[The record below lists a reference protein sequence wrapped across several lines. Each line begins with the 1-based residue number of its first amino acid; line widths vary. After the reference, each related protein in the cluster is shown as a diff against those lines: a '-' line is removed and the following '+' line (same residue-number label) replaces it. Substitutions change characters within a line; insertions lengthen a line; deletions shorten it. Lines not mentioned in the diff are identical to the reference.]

1 MRSINLKIM
10 PIYMLLLFYILF
22 SSPWINL
29 FNSEIGSAFLNLL
42 YWIVIAG
49 YIYLVIGFK
58 KGRIRRETDKI
69 QTILII
75 LIIYFMAYF
84 FTGLLFGYQKSP
96 YSHDLLAIISNIWKF
111 IPVILM
117 EEFTRY
123 HLVQEARGKITWYAV
138 IVILFIFVD
147 VNLSTIATQCKTLE
161 EAFKFVCST
170 ITPSVFRNILLVFL
184 ARKAGLKSL
193 FIYQVA
199 FALFD
204 LLIPIFPDLDWFFT
218 GIIGMILPVIVYFNI
233 NYIEMSDERFLSRR
247 QIRKESPLKL
257 IPTFVIVFLVVG
269 FVGGFFT
276 YQPIAIISNSMVPKF
291 ARGDAVIVQK
301 ISDEAKK
308 DLKEG
313 TIIRFQTT
321 EKEVV
326 HRIKEKKV
334 KSDGTVAY
342 ITKGDNNNAED
353 VGEVTPDQIKGVVVY
368 SVPKIGYPSVWLYE
382 LFQRNK

>member
-1 MRSINLKIM
+1 
-10 PIYMLLLFYILF
+10 
-22 SSPWINL
+22 
-29 FNSEIGSAFLNLL
+29 
-42 YWIVIAG
+42 
-49 YIYLVIGFK
+49 
-58 KGRIRRETDKI
+58 
-69 QTILII
+69 
-75 LIIYFMAYF
+75 
-84 FTGLLFGYQKSP
+84 
-96 YSHDLLAIISNIWKF
+96 
-111 IPVILM
+111 
-117 EEFTRY
+117 
-123 HLVQEARGKITWYAV
+123 
-138 IVILFIFVD
+138 
-147 VNLSTIATQCKTLE
+147 
-161 EAFKFVCST
+161 
-170 ITPSVFRNILLVFL
+170 
-184 ARKAGLKSL
+184 
-193 FIYQVA
+193 
-199 FALFD
+199 
-204 LLIPIFPDLDWFFT
+204 
-218 GIIGMILPVIVYFNI
+218 
-233 NYIEMSDERFLSRR
+233 MSDERFLSRR

>member
-1 MRSINLKIM
+1 M
-10 PIYMLLLFYILF
+10 
-22 SSPWINL
+22 
-29 FNSEIGSAFLNLL
+29 
-42 YWIVIAG
+42 V
-49 YIYLVIGFK
+49 
-58 KGRIRRETDKI
+58 
-69 QTILII
+69 
-75 LIIYFMAYF
+75 YF

-96 YSHDLLAIISNIWKF
+96 YSHDLLAIFSNIWKF
-111 IPVILM
+111 LPVILL

-123 HLVQEARGKITWYAV
+123 HLVQDARGKMPWYV
-138 IVILFIFVD
+138 LIVVLFVFVD
-147 VNLSTIATQCKTLE
+147 VNLSTIANQCKTLE
-161 EAFKFVCST
+161 EAFKFICST
-170 ITPSVFRNILLVFL
+170 ITPSIFRNILLVFL
-184 ARKAGLKSL
+184 ARRAGLKSL
-193 FIYQVA
+193 FIYQGA

-218 GIIGMILPVIVYFNI
+218 GIIGMLLPVIVYFNV

-301 ISDEAKK
+301 ISDEKK
-308 DLKEG
+308 KNLNEG

-326 HRIKEKKV
+326 HRIKERKV